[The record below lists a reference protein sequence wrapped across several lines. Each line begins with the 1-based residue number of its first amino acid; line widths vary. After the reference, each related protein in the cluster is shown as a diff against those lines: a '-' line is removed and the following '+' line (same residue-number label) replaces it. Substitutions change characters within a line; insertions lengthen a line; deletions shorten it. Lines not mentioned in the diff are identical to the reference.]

1 MMAFV
6 ATLIA
11 NPSNPV
17 LTPALGEAAAKAVN
31 ASSLYWLAD
40 GIACDIALPSGT
52 DAEAARNAIAGALA
66 GQPID
71 IVVQEQDKRRKKL

>member
-1 MMAFV
+1 MALV

-31 ASSLYWLAD
+31 ASGLYWLAD

-52 DAEAARNAIAGALA
+52 DRAGT
-66 GQPID
+66 
-71 IVVQEQDKRRKKL
+71 QDYS